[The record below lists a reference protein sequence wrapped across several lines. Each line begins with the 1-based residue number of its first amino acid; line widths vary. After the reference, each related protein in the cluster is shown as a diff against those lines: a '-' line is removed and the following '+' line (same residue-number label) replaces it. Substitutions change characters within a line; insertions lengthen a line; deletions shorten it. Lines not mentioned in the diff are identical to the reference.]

1 VTMRVGDL
9 RVFDDGASLVTVS
22 GDITAREAAQTMSR
36 SRIGAVLVVENDRVA
51 GIFTERDLMTR
62 VVAEGVDVASTR
74 VADVM
79 TANVKTVRVDD
90 AAIDCL
96 EAMDEGKFRHL
107 PVVDDSGRPIGMLS
121 QRDFVATTLPQALSL
136 ARETA
141 RATVSKRYQPVA
153 IAASVVAYTLVVIVA
168 IGLIS

>member
-1 VTMRVGDL
+1 MRVGDL

-22 GDITAREAAQTMSR
+22 GDITVQDAVATMAK
-36 SRIGAVLVVENDRVA
+36 SRIGAVLIVEDGRVA
-51 GIFTERDLMTR
+51 GIFTERDLMNK
-62 VVAEGVDVASTR
+62 VVATALDPASTR

-79 TANVKTVRVDD
+79 TSNVKTVKVDD

-96 EAMDEGKFRHL
+96 ETMAEGQFRHL
-107 PVVDDSGRPIGMLS
+107 PVVDADGRPIGMLS

-153 IAASVVAYTLVVIVA
+153 IAASVVAYTLVVVIAV
-168 IGLIS
+168 GLFT